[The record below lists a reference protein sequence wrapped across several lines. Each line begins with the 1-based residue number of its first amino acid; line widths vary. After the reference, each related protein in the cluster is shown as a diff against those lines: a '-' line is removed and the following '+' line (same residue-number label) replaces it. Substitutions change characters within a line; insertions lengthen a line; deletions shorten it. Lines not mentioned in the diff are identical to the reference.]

1 MNRHAYWLFF
11 IDYIPYQPQFCYV
24 YIFDIYGTSIDN
36 YSHLYDNRKHQINL
50 RERKKMK
57 DVTIIGGGPAGLYA
71 SFYAGLRGMD
81 VRIVDVQRELGGKMQ
96 IYPEKIIWDI
106 GGVAPQSCYDILKNI
121 IQQGL
126 HFNPE
131 VLLETKVTN
140 IIKHDE
146 HHFEIITADGQ
157 SLTSRAIILAIG
169 AGIIKPLPLK
179 IEGAERFELTNLHY
193 VVQQYQKFKN
203 KDVLIS
209 GAGNSALDW
218 ARDLS
223 GYAKSVK
230 LVYRKK
236 DISGHEAMQN
246 ILDSLNVQK
255 FPNSKIVQLKST
267 ADDAN
272 KINEVVLENGETG
285 ETTIHRVDEVI
296 ISHGFERELTLLNDS
311 DVSIQ
316 TVNDDYVYGE
326 KNTCTSVP
334 GIYACGDIV
343 QHPAKVHLIASAFS
357 DAAHAANSAK
367 QYIDPSA
374 PKEGYV
380 SSHNDVFKEAN
391 RQFLPH

>member
-157 SLTSRAIILAIG
+157 SLMSRAIILAIG
-169 AGIIKPLPLK
+169 AGY
-179 IEGAERFELTNLHY
+179 H
-193 VVQQYQKFKN
+193 
-203 KDVLIS
+203 
-209 GAGNSALDW
+209 
-218 ARDLS
+218 
-223 GYAKSVK
+223 
-230 LVYRKK
+230 
-236 DISGHEAMQN
+236 
-246 ILDSLNVQK
+246 
-255 FPNSKIVQLKST
+255 
-267 ADDAN
+267 
-272 KINEVVLENGETG
+272 
-285 ETTIHRVDEVI
+285 
-296 ISHGFERELTLLNDS
+296 
-311 DVSIQ
+311 Q
-316 TVNDDYVYGE
+316 TV
-326 KNTCTSVP
+326 TT
-334 GIYACGDIV
+334 
-343 QHPAKVHLIASAFS
+343 
-357 DAAHAANSAK
+357 
-367 QYIDPSA
+367 
-374 PKEGYV
+374 
-380 SSHNDVFKEAN
+380 
-391 RQFLPH
+391 

>member
-11 IDYIPYQPQFCYV
+11 RLYTPSTTILLCIY
-24 YIFDIYGTSIDN
+24 FDIYGTSIDN
-36 YSHLYDNRKHQINL
+36 YSHLYDNRKHQINS

-179 IEGAERFELTNLHY
+179 IEGSERFELTNLHY

-311 DVSIQ
+311 DVTIQ